1 MTPQSPQAIDGGILS
16 LIKELSGKLIERR
29 RRRDRISQHSLA
41 KTVGCSERWIREL
54 EGGAGAPAL
63 EDHIRCAHSLR
74 MTTTHLFIP
83 LLAMEHNMK
92 LPRELLLQDDLWEL
106 ERDILEVVNR
116 YQAVAVG
123 RLASRAGSVTQP
135 DQYR

>member
-1 MTPQSPQAIDGGILS
+1 MTPQSPQTIDGGILS

-54 EGGAGAPAL
+54 EGGAGAPGL

-106 ERDILEVVNR
+106 ERDLLEVVNR